1 MIRTRVADG
10 RASRVK
16 RDKTEKELTGNGEG
30 VAKEVKENQRNQRND
45 NVRGALGGLVIF
57 EALGLIFGGCCSNV
71 CTLESMIKDLP
82 DIGKLITFCQVVLV
96 SLEGLI
102 FEGFLTMQFPFVR
115 RPQIPAHRFVVP
127 VVLFFLVSIINN
139 QVWMYDISIPAYI
152 IFRSGGA
159 VTTMA
164 VGYLVAGKRYK
175 KGQVLSVLILTIG
188 IGLASVT
195 NSNTKSKSDDSGE
208 KSGLKGSRQ
217 VGMAMLF
224 GSALLTSF
232 QGLYAE
238 NTYRRYGGSN
248 WKESLFYTHFLSLVL
263 FIPMGH
269 EIYDQFQTVLASEP
283 MTIGTIGSVKVP
295 RHLVYLGLNSVTQYI
310 CVRGVNMLAGNTSA
324 LAVTIALNIRK
335 FMSLILSTIL
345 FGNSLTPQGM
355 LGAGL
360 VFTGA
365 LLYSASK

>member
-10 RASRVK
+10 RASSVK
-16 RDKTEKELTGNGEG
+16 RNKREKELTGKDEG
-30 VAKEVKENQRNQRND
+30 VGKKLKENQTSE
-45 NVRGALGGLVIF
+45 NVRNALSGMMIF

-82 DIGKLITFCQVVLV
+82 DIGKLITFCQFVLV

-102 FEGFLTMQFPFVR
+102 FEGFLTTRFPFVR
-115 RPQIPAHRFVVP
+115 RPRIPAYRFVVP

-159 VTTMA
+159 ITTMA

-175 KGQVLSVLILTIG
+175 RGQVVSVLILTVG
-188 IGLASVT
+188 IGLASMT
-195 NSNTKSKSDDSGE
+195 NSNTKSKSDDSDE

-224 GSALLTSF
+224 GSALLSSF

-238 NTYRRYGGSN
+238 NTYRQYGGSN
-248 WKESLFYTHFLSLVL
+248 WKESLFYTHFLSLIL
-263 FIPMGH
+263 FIPMGR
-269 EIYDQFQTVLASEP
+269 EIYGQFRMVLASEP
-283 MTIGTIGSVKVP
+283 MTIASVKVP
-295 RHLVYLGLNSVTQYI
+295 RHILYLGLNSVTQYI

-345 FGNSLTPQGM
+345 FGNSLSPQGM